1 MGKLARRFL
10 GRFVVLADKLLTDWL
25 LLCGLIEVP
34 EVERGET
41 CDTSLRMYNQVIVI

>member
-1 MGKLARRFL
+1 MGKLVRRFL
-10 GRFVVLADKLLTDWL
+10 GRLVVLPEKLLAGWL

-41 CDTSLRMYNQVIVI
+41 LCNTS